1 MSGILAIA
9 SRHKRPA
16 DPMLLQRMMAALAR
30 RGPDGSATWCSDA
43 ICLGHT
49 LFRTVEDVEPLGL
62 ASLEN
67 GALWLAADARIDGRD
82 ALRRELTA
90 CGQVVPANAPDEIL
104 ILHAYRAWGETCPEH
119 LLGDFAF
126 ILWDDRRHLLFA
138 ARDHFGVKPLYYAH
152 TDDAL
157 LLSNSVA
164 ALRTH
169 PALPDELDEEAVAD
183 FLLFG
188 QYQDVTRTIYA
199 AIRALPPAHALIWR
213 AGAPSPQLRRY
224 WSLPTDGEIRYK
236 NPDAYVQHFRE
247 LLGQAVRDRLR
258 TSRVSILMSG
268 GLDSTS
274 VAAMARAAGARSLRA
289 FTLDSR
295 YYVQKEREIFPSR
308 EAADHLHIPLSV
320 INVDGY
326 RLFEG
331 WDRPDWDIAQP
342 QADPLWKLSVDLYR
356 RMAEHGR
363 VALTGQGG
371 DPALY
376 PSRGYL
382 LTQLKGFRWRSLVA
396 AFRHYHQA
404 TGQWPPLYLRTQLT
418 GGRSDQRHRLRPP
431 AFDFWFQPDF
441 VQRMRLPQR
450 WEAWRAG
457 MEHLADAPHPLR
469 PEAWAS
475 LNAPLWAHL
484 FTQAYDIETG
494 GASLEFRHP
503 YFDVRL
509 IEYLLALPPLPWF
522 EAKFIVRQALAGRI
536 PETVRT
542 RPKSVLNRSLATILI
557 GFDNFDIML
566 LKNVINA
573 LRNNGAEYLDFDNIS
588 MALTMHKKI
597 NQEEAEQ
604 LLSILTFFQWMSS
617 VR

>member
-9 SRHKRPA
+9 SRRGCPS
-16 DPMLLQRMMAALAR
+16 DPMLLQRMMTVLAR
-30 RGPDGSATWCSDA
+30 RGPDGSAIWCGDA

-49 LFRTVEDVEPLGL
+49 LFRTLEDVKPLGL
-62 ASLEN
+62 ASLAD

-82 ALRRELTA
+82 ALRQALTA
-90 CGQVVPANAPDEIL
+90 SSQVVPANAPDEIL
-104 ILHAYRAWGETCPEH
+104 ILHAYRAWGEACPEH

-126 ILWDDRRHLLFA
+126 ILWDDRRRLLLA

-157 LLSNSVA
+157 LLSSSVA

-188 QYQDVTRTIYA
+188 QYQDATRTIYA

-247 LLGQAVRDRLR
+247 LLGQAVQDRLR

-295 YYVQKEREIFPSR
+295 YYVRKEREVFPAR
-308 EAADHLHIPLSV
+308 EVADHLHIPLSV
-320 INVDGY
+320 IAIDGY

-382 LTQLKGFRWRSLVA
+382 LTQLKGFRWRSLVT

-418 GGRSDQRHRLRPP
+418 GGRSDQRHGLRPP

-457 MEHLADAPHPLR
+457 MEHMADAPHPLR

-494 GASLEFRHP
+494 GAPLEFRHP

-522 EAKFIVRQALAGRI
+522 EAKFIVRQALAGSI

-542 RPKSVLNRSLATILI
+542 RSKNVLERSLADVLMIQGKYDTIYFEKVI
-557 GFDNFDIML
+557 KYFQKNDGFCLNFDSL
-566 LKNVINA
+566 AKSAGSL
-573 LRNNGAEYLDFDNIS
+573 
-588 MALTMHKKI
+588 
-597 NQEEAEQ
+597 Q
-604 LLSILTFFQWMSS
+604 LLTKDEIAQLFSFFAFTWWLQEQ
-617 VR
+617 R